1 MPTAAASRKL
11 EPDQRHRTVTDRTRI
26 ALLLAPAL
34 IILGGLFL
42 TGLGLTL
49 LRSLHYAPA
58 LGQTRPDLSAY
69 TAILT
74 SPGFL
79 NSLALSLWIASASTL
94 IAASLGLAAALLLRQ
109 TFPGRALISFL
120 VQLNLTIPHIVGAI
134 GLAYLLSQSGTFA
147 RLAFAAGVIT
157 GPQDFP
163 ALTHDPLGIGII
175 LLYVWKELPFI
186 TLILLANLQSLGED
200 HEATARTLGATR
212 WQTFRFVLLPML
224 MPGLAAASAL
234 VFAFAFGAY
243 EVPLILGAH
252 APKALPVL
260 AWQAWTGTDLASR
273 PEALAMAVIIALI
286 GLALLFLYARL
297 LRIGARDAG

>member
-1 MPTAAASRKL
+1 M
-11 EPDQRHRTVTDRTRI
+11 TDRSRLV
-26 ALLLAPAL
+26 LLLAPAL
-34 IILGGLFL
+34 LVLGGLFL

-58 LGQTRPDLSAY
+58 LGQSRPDLSAY

-79 NSLALSLWIASASTL
+79 KSLALSLWIASASTL
-94 IAASLGLAAALLLRQ
+94 IAAALALAAALLLRQ

-134 GLAYLLSQSGTFA
+134 GILYLVSQSGSFA
-147 RLAFAAGVIT
+147 RLAYAAGLIS

-163 ALTHDPLGIGII
+163 ALTHDPFAIGII

-186 TLILLANLQSLGED
+186 TLILLANLQTLGED

-212 WQTFRFVLLPML
+212 WQAFRFVLLPML

-243 EVPLILGAH
+243 EVPLVLGAH

-260 AWQAWTGTDLASR
+260 AWQAWTGTDLTTR
-273 PEALAMAVIIALI
+273 PEAMAMAVIIALI
-286 GLALLFLYARL
+286 GLGLLFLYARL
-297 LRIGARDAG
+297 LRIGTRDAG